1 MLKSFLNFDEMITPK
16 IITIIYWLG
25 IIGVVIG
32 GLMAIGTSIT
42 FGGSILAGLFSG
54 LCTIVFG
61 VIGVRISCELIIL
74 SFNIYGKLRE
84 IAENTAVK

>member
-25 IIGVVIG
+25 VIGVVIG
-32 GLMAIGTSIT
+32 GLIAMGTSIS
-42 FGGSILAGLFSG
+42 FGGSVFSGLFSG

-74 SFNIYGKLRE
+74 SFNIYAKLKE
-84 IAENTAVK
+84 IADNTAAK